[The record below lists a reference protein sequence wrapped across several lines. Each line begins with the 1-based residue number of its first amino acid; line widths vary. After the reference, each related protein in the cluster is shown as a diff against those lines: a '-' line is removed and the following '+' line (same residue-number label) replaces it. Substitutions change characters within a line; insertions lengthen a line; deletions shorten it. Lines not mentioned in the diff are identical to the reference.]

1 MKMGQAIYEA
11 QQSDEEATA
20 AADAAAHAAADENVV
35 DADFEEI
42 DDEDEKKSA

>member
-11 QQSDEEATA
+11 QQSEEEAA
-20 AADAAAHAAADENVV
+20 ASADAEAHAAADDNVV

-42 DDEDEKKSA
+42 DDEDQKKSA